1 MTMIGY
7 LVRRIPSALL
17 VLFATSILAFVLPR
31 MAPGDPAATLAGPE
45 ATTTEIEAIRSD
57 LGLDRPLVTQYL
69 EWLSAALR
77 GDFGTSYV
85 TGRPV
90 AELIADRA
98 GSTVQ
103 LAVLAGALMVVL
115 GLGLGLASGT
125 LRRGSARTGLD
136 LLCTGLLAMPA
147 FLSGLLLVLLLGI
160 AWPILPVSGEVSL
173 FADPEIGI
181 QYLIL
186 PALALALPQAAA
198 VARLL
203 RSAMDQARG
212 EEYVQTAVAKGAS
225 ARRITVR
232 HVLRNSMA
240 GSLVTL
246 GIRFGEILGGAIVV
260 EAVFARS
267 GLGELAVTSVYQ
279 RDYVVLQALTLLA
292 VAIAVLTQLITEIGL
307 AGLDPRIRL
316 GAKR

>member
-1 MTMIGY
+1 VTMIGY
-7 LVRRIPSALL
+7 LIRRIPSAVL
-17 VLFATSILAFVLPR
+17 VLFATSVLAFVLPR
-31 MAPGDPAATLAGPE
+31 LAPGDPATTLAGPE
-45 ATTTEIEAIRSD
+45 ATTVEIDAIRAD
-57 LGLDRPLVTQYL
+57 LGLDRPLLTQYL
-69 EWLSAALR
+69 DWLGHALR

-90 AELIADRA
+90 VELIADRA

-115 GLGLGLASGT
+115 GLALGLAAGAVG
-125 LRRGSARTGLD
+125 RGRVRTGID
-136 LLCTGLLAMPA
+136 VLCTVLLAMPA

-160 AWPILPVSGEVSL
+160 AVPILPVSGEVSL
-173 FADPEIGI
+173 LDDPEIGI

-203 RSAMDQARG
+203 RSAMDQARR
-212 EEYVQTAVAKGAS
+212 EEYVRTAVAKGVP
-225 ARRITVR
+225 ARQIVVR
-232 HVLRNSMA
+232 HVLRNSLSS
-240 GSLVTL
+240 SLVTL

-279 RDYVVLQALTLLA
+279 RDYVVLQALTLIA
-292 VAIAVLTQLITEIGL
+292 VGIAVLTQLLTEIGL
-307 AGLDPRIRL
+307 ATLDPRIRL
-316 GAKR
+316 GATK

>member
-1 MTMIGY
+1 
-7 LVRRIPSALL
+7 
-17 VLFATSILAFVLPR
+17 
-31 MAPGDPAATLAGPE
+31 
-45 ATTTEIEAIRSD
+45 
-57 LGLDRPLVTQYL
+57 
-69 EWLSAALR
+69 
-77 GDFGTSYV
+77 
-85 TGRPV
+85 
-90 AELIADRA
+90 
-98 GSTVQ
+98 
-103 LAVLAGALMVVL
+103 
-115 GLGLGLASGT
+115 
-125 LRRGSARTGLD
+125 
-136 LLCTGLLAMPA
+136 
-147 FLSGLLLVLLLGI
+147 
-160 AWPILPVSGEVSL
+160 VSL

-225 ARRITVR
+225 ERRITVR